1 MLKNSFVITLL
12 LICLAIFITGCSDNS
27 FTDSLPAKQID
38 LNRYLGTWHE
48 IARIPNWFEK
58 DLQKVTATYTLKDTG
73 RIEVKNQGML
83 KSSNEQKT
91 AIGEAWV
98 DGDNKIGRLRVSFF
112 FLVSAPYVVFE
123 LAPDYSYALVGS
135 GKDFLWILS
144 RLPQMDS
151 ETYKYLLSKASSAGY
166 DVSKLEKIEQ

>member
-1 MLKNSFVITLL
+1 MLKKSIFITLL
-12 LICLAIFITGCSDNS
+12 LISLTIFITGCGDNS

-38 LNRYLGTWHE
+38 LSRYLGTWYE

-58 DLQKVTATYTLKDTG
+58 DLQKVTATYTLKDNG
-73 RIEVKNQGML
+73 RIEVKNQGTI
-83 KSSNEQKT
+83 KSSKEQKT

-98 DGDNKIGRLRVSFF
+98 DGDYKIGRLQVSFF

-135 GKDFLWILS
+135 GKDYLWILS
-144 RLPQMDS
+144 RLPLLDG

-166 DVSKLEKIEQ
+166 DVSRLEKIEH